1 MEREYAP
8 LKSTILK
15 PGTGYQKPSQ
25 HLPAR
30 VRLDGP
36 AFEVMT
42 DLRVVAPV
50 TIEAEADID
59 AANTRMI
66 VNRVRLLL
74 VVDHQ
79 SRVTG
84 LVTATDVLGEKPM
97 QVIHSRGCRREEVLV
112 RDIMTPQLQLEVLAM
127 ADVLAAKVGN
137 VVQTLKHAGRQHALV
152 VDSDEHG
159 EQRVRGIFSVTQ
171 VARQLGIQI
180 HAYELARTFS
190 EIEAALAR

>member
-8 LKSTILK
+8 LKSAILA

-25 HLPAR
+25 LLPAR
-30 VRLDGP
+30 VRMESP
-36 AFEVMT
+36 AIEVMT
-42 DLRVVAPV
+42 DLRIVAPV
-50 TIEAEADID
+50 TIEAESDID
-59 AANTRMI
+59 TANTRMI

-97 QVIHSRGCRREEVLV
+97 QVIQSRGCRHEDVLV
-112 RDIMTPQLQLEVLAM
+112 RDIMTPQSRLEVITM
-127 ADVLAAKVGN
+127 DEVLGAKVGN
-137 VVQTLKHAGRQHALV
+137 VVQTLKRADRQHALV
-152 VDSDEHG
+152 VDIDENQQ
-159 EQRVRGIFSVTQ
+159 QRVRGIFSLTQ
-171 VARQLGIQI
+171 LARQLGIQI

-190 EIEAALAR
+190 EIQAALPR

>member
-8 LKSTILK
+8 LKSAILA

-25 HLPAR
+25 LLPAR
-30 VRLDGP
+30 VRMESP
-36 AFEVMT
+36 AIEVMT
-42 DLRVVAPV
+42 DLRIVAPV

-59 AANTRMI
+59 TANTRMI

-79 SRVTG
+79 SSVMG

-97 QVIHSRGCRREEVLV
+97 QVIQSRGCRHEEVLV
-112 RDIMTPQLQLEVLAM
+112 RDIMTPQSRLEVIAM
-127 ADVLAAKVGN
+127 GDVLGAKVGN
-137 VVQTLKHAGRQHALV
+137 VVQTLKRADRQHALV
-152 VDSDEHG
+152 VDIDENQQ
-159 EQRVRGIFSVTQ
+159 QRVRGIFSLTQ
-171 VARQLGIQI
+171 LARQLGIQI

-190 EIEAALAR
+190 EIQAALPR